1 MTYKELGIRQIY
13 ERYTGTAVPYRR
25 VRVVAKRPDGG
36 FTHTHSR
43 ERAQDTLLYHREAL
57 YFCNKLR
64 EDRLAGAQAHLRS
77 GGAVSSQP
85 GVRGQRL
92 PRRPEEDAVLQA
104 IMDLEREADGE
115 GSRCR
120 KHSRSRSRSARVNK
134 QQNMSPGPPSIRL
147 GGQEQHQPS
156 GGPKEE
162 SPHTPVSA
170 SKIFFSDLDEIPGLG
185 GDPEE
190 PTLEEQ
196 CAQTIKNKAREIEK
210 LYKQDCETLGM
221 VVKMLISKDP
231 TLELKLLTA
240 LKNSLVDIRE
250 RCLENLNQ
258 FISEVNVLLK
268 PQSIT

>member
-43 ERAQDTLLYHREAL
+43 ERAQDTLLYHRQEAL

-147 GGQEQHQPS
+147 GEQHQPS

-170 SKIFFSDLDEIPGLG
+170 S
-185 GDPEE
+185 
-190 PTLEEQ
+190 
-196 CAQTIKNKAREIEK
+196 K